1 MLENVTSVSG
11 FGSCSDFATM
21 AAIKSNGDLYCWGRN
36 PYGQVGNGSSAE
48 NQRMP
53 VKVLENVVS
62 VSGSGSFSTGS
73 DFTTMAA
80 ITSDGGLYC
89 WGSNYYGMVGNGSD
103 EDQRIPVKVLE
114 NVTYVSGSAAITSN
128 GDLYCWGN
136 NECGEVGNGSTV
148 NQGKPVKV
156 LGDVAYVSGSFT
168 KAAITQNGDL
178 YCWGYNQYVGNGSTV
193 NQALPAKILNLITS
207 TPQEKA
213 EQRLQN
219 KYGSGRK
226 KLEKQVGSKLTQ
238 KVTGAKTAVTF
249 SSSDTKVAK
258 VGKTSGVITCVG
270 VGKAV
275 ITSRAAESGQYKT
288 ATSKATIYVI
298 PKTANIK
305 SVRSSKKGQV
315 TITGTNGA
323 NDNDGYQI
331 QYKHNGKTRTVK
343 APGKKS
349 ITRTFKNLKSRKD
362 FKVRMRAYKKVKGE
376 TYYGIYSKWRT
387 LKKVR

>member
-1 MLENVTSVSG
+1 
-11 FGSCSDFATM
+11 
-21 AAIKSNGDLYCWGRN
+21 
-36 PYGQVGNGSSAE
+36 
-48 NQRMP
+48 
-53 VKVLENVVS
+53 
-62 VSGSGSFSTGS
+62 
-73 DFTTMAA
+73 MAA

-114 NVTYVSGSAAITSN
+114 NVTFASCPDFTMRAITKDGDLYCWGYNYDSQVGNGSTDSSQLEPVKVLGDVTYVSGSAAITSN

-156 LGDVAYVSGSFT
+156 LGDVAYVSGSST